1 MSSWIRG
8 FDWSKQLVATKRAGI
23 ANIGNEG
30 AAAQSRS
37 FWRDALAFIARD
49 RLTIFAVG
57 VLLAL
62 TIICSLSPVV
72 IERLFGLEVN
82 DISVPDRFKLPGE
95 DGFILGTD
103 QFGRD
108 QFLRLI
114 YGGRVSLTIAYLA
127 STLTVFIGI
136 TLGLLAGYYGRQVDD
151 LISWG
156 VNTLSAIPPLF
167 LLLIAAAVWE
177 PSAEVLIVVLA
188 ALGWVGTSRL
198 VRGEVLSLKERDYVL
213 AARALGASDFRVLI
227 FHILPNVFSIVMVT
241 MTIIAGNLILIE
253 SGLSY
258 LGMGIQ
264 PPTPTW
270 GNMLTDSRSFLVTG
284 VHLIFTPG
292 ILIMITVLCFY
303 LVGDGLRDALDP
315 RRYQQ

>member
-1 MSSWIRG
+1 MA
-8 FDWSKQLVATKRAGI
+8 LETKTARL
-23 ANIGNEG
+23 EG
-30 AAAQSRS
+30 AEAQRHSRS
-37 FWRDALAFIARD
+37 FWRDAVGFIRRD
-49 RLTIFAVG
+49 RLTVVAIS
-57 VLLAL
+57 VLLAATL
-62 TIICSLSPVV
+62 VCSLSPIVL
-72 IERLFGLEVN
+72 ERVFALEVN
-82 DISVPDRFKLPGE
+82 DTSIPDRFKLPGE
-95 DGFILGTD
+95 DGYVLGTD
-103 QFGRD
+103 QLGRD
-108 QFLRLI
+108 QLLRLI

-127 STLTVFIGI
+127 SVMTVTIGV
-136 TLGLLAGYYGRQVDD
+136 TLGLLAGYYGKAVDD

-177 PSAEVLIVVLA
+177 PSTEVLVFMLA

-213 AARALGASDFRVLI
+213 AARASGASDLRILVI
-227 FHILPNVFSIVMVT
+227 HILPNVFPIVMVT

-270 GNMLTDSRSFLVTG
+270 GNMLTDSRSYLVTG
-284 VHLIFTPG
+284 VHLIVMPG

>member
-1 MSSWIRG
+1 MTSHDSIAQIG
-8 FDWSKQLVATKRAGI
+8 KAGS
-23 ANIGNEG
+23 ER
-30 AAAQSRS
+30 QSRS
-37 FWRDALAFIARD
+37 FWRDAFGFILRD
-49 RLTIFAVG
+49 RLT
-57 VLLAL
+57 VLAIGILLVATL
-62 TIICSLSPVV
+62 ICSLSPVV
-72 IERLFGLEVN
+72 LERVFQLEVN
-82 DISVPDRFKLPGE
+82 DTSIPDRFKLPGE
-95 DGFILGTD
+95 DGYVLGTD
-103 QFGRD
+103 QLGRD
-108 QFLRLI
+108 QLLRLI

-127 STLTVFIGI
+127 SVITVTIGV
-136 TLGLLAGYYGRQVDD
+136 TLGLLAGYYGKAVDD

-177 PSAEVLIVVLA
+177 PSTEVLVVMLA
-188 ALGWVGTSRL
+188 TLGWVGTSRL
-198 VRGEVLSLKERDYVL
+198 VRGEVLSMKERDYVL
-213 AARALGASDFRVLI
+213 AARAVGASDLRIIVY
-227 FHILPNVFSIVMVT
+227 HILPNVFSIVMVT

-270 GNMLTDSRSFLVTG
+270 GNMLTDSRSYLVTG
-284 VHLIFTPG
+284 VHLIVMPG